1 MRARDVSFIKNSMN
15 ADVGSLLFILDP
27 DTGKR
32 RPHVCVHVFKN
43 NAGVK
48 YDWLV
53 LPITSTGTVG
63 NRNLVSLEHKKLK
76 KNSFAKLNN
85 ITTIKADSEIE
96 IAEDK
101 FDVKYIESIKSRL
114 RFIFN

>member
-1 MRARDVSFIKNSMN
+1 MN
-15 ADVGSLLFILDP
+15 ADVGSLLFILDK
-27 DTGKR
+27 DTGKK
-32 RPHVCVHVFKN
+32 RPHVCIHVFKN

-63 NRNLVSLEHKKLK
+63 NKNLVAIKHKKLK
-76 KNSFAKLNN
+76 KESFAKLNN
-85 ITTIKADSEIE
+85 LLTIKADDSIE
-96 IAEDK
+96 IAEET
-101 FDVKYIESIKSRL
+101 VSLENIESIRCRL